1 MPSSSYFIESTI
13 PFKVKVKNQAGR
25 LFLPV
30 WTLLLFA
37 WGYFQIKFIIS
48 FIRFF
53 TILVTAE
60 PREGITITYNPPYL
74 EQILGAM
81 VWVISGSIFIIGVV
95 LGFLFG
101 VFVLQ
106 EILWR
111 LVGSETLEISKEKI
125 IWSRQIPL
133 VHLVKAY
140 PVVTLSKIKIFRTKT
155 VDIEKLD
162 RFRPAIVLFRGMGS
176 GAISLDYEKQSFGI
190 VGLLKSVDAEIILNR
205 LKSFNYFDLPIE
217 V

>member
-1 MPSSSYFIESTI
+1 MMSSGYTIESNI
-13 PFKVKVKNQAGR
+13 PFMVKVKNQSGR
-25 LFLPV
+25 VLLPV
-30 WTLLLFA
+30 WILLFFA

-48 FIRFF
+48 FVGFF
-53 TILVTAE
+53 TALLTAE
-60 PREGITITYNPPYL
+60 PREGITIIYNPPYL

-101 VFVLQ
+101 VFALQ

-111 LVGSETLEISKEKI
+111 LVGTETFEISKEKI

-133 VHLVKAY
+133 VRLMKSY
-140 PVVTLSKIKIFRTKT
+140 PVATLSKIKVLRPEN

-162 RFRPAIVLFRGMGS
+162 KFRPALVFFRGMGS
-176 GAISLDYEKQSFGI
+176 GAISLDYEKQSSGVI
-190 VGLLKSVDAEIILNR
+190 GLIKSVDAEIILNR
-205 LKSFNYFDLPIE
+205 LKDANYFDLPIE